1 MGGKNRQNGKK
12 WTKLENGQNQR
23 IEEMD
28 KMKKWTKL
36 KKWTKIEKWTKL
48 TNLTNDK

>member
-23 IEEMD
+23 IEKMDKIEEMD
-28 KMKKWTKL
+28 K
-36 KKWTKIEKWTKL
+36 
-48 TNLTNDK
+48 N